1 MSRLPHK
8 TVKLV
13 GYVAMVGCWTAQ
25 VQAAATPITLV
36 CGAANVEDMA
46 ALRGTPWIV
55 GGGMGDRY
63 FQGGGLHLIDT
74 RTNRIHKAELAMAA
88 DARPEA
94 PYDAC
99 PGPVSPAQ
107 FSAHGVNAALGPDGA
122 YRIYA
127 VNHGGRESIEIFRA
141 AITSGTPVLQWIGC
155 VLTPDTVMTNAIAAQ
170 ADGTLVLSASNA
182 GTARLPSFYALSQ
195 RPPAEQ
201 GHEWDGET
209 AGQQK
214 GLVLTWTREQG
225 WAPVANSAL
234 PGNNGIELSR
244 DGQWAYV
251 NAWSGESVTRIPLDP
266 ARGKPVTAKLGFKA
280 DNIRWGDD
288 GTLIAT
294 GQRAT
299 EQEVIACA
307 FGDGSAC
314 AIPYRAAVIDPETLA
329 VTPLYDGKGSD
340 RFGAATVGL
349 KTGNALWLGSLRSD
363 CVARVTLPHRA
374 AKALD

>member
-1 MSRLPHK
+1 MMGKSQA
-8 TVKLV
+8 VGQKLGV
-13 GYVAMVGCWTAQ
+13 LLALTACCAGQ
-25 VQAAATPITLV
+25 LQAAAAPVTLV
-36 CGAANVEDMA
+36 CGAANVEDMV
-46 ALRGTPWIV
+46 ALQGTPWIV

-74 RTNRIHKAELAMAA
+74 RTNRIGKAELAMAV

-99 PGPVSPAQ
+99 PGPVSAAQ
-107 FSAHGVNAALGPDGA
+107 FSAHGVNAVAGPDGTHRL
-122 YRIYA
+122 YV
-127 VNHGGRESIEIFRA
+127 VNHGGRESIEIFGVVT
-141 AITSGTPVLQWIGC
+141 TSDVPVVQWIGC
-155 VLTPDTVMTNAIAAQ
+155 VLTPDMVMTNAIAAKQ
-170 ADGTLVLSASNA
+170 DGTLVLSASNA
-182 GTARLPSFYALSQ
+182 GTARMPSFYELSQ
-195 RPPAEQ
+195 RPPADQ

-225 WAPVANSAL
+225 WRPVANSAL

-266 ARGKPVTAKLGFKA
+266 ARGKPATAKLGFKA

-299 EQEVIACA
+299 EQDVIACA
-307 FGDGSAC
+307 FGTGSAC
-314 AIPYRAAVIDPETLA
+314 AIPYRAVAIDPETLA
-329 VTPLYDGKGSD
+329 VAPLYDGAGSD

-349 KTGNALWLGSLRSD
+349 KTGDALWLGSLRSD
-363 CVARVTLPHRA
+363 CVARVTLAGNRPSER
-374 AKALD
+374 